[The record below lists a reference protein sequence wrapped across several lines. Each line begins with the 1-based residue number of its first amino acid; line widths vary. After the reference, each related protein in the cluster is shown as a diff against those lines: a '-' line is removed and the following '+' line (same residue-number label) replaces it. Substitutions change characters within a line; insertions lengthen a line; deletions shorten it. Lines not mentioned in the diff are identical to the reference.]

1 MFPHHK
7 ICDILIDDI
16 ININDKKFLDIREHI
31 YNVFIY
37 NIDIGTSI
45 SYIIQKLIHK
55 KLIGKN
61 RVSNLFFKTTS
72 FLQFYN
78 NNYRPIYHLES
89 YILYLSSLV
98 NGY

>member
-7 ICDILIDDI
+7 ICDVLIDDI
-16 ININDKKFLDIREHI
+16 VKIKEKNFLDIREDI

-45 SYIIQKLIHK
+45 MYIIQQLIKK
-55 KLIGKN
+55 KLISKN
-61 RVSNLFFKTTS
+61 DISKLFLKTIS

-89 YILYLSSLV
+89 YILYLTSLV